1 MRFSANLGFLFTDRP
16 LADAIRA
23 AAVAGFD
30 AVECHFPYA
39 EDPGE
44 VRAALA
50 DTGLQMLGLNTWP
63 GDRAAGDFGL
73 CALPDRTTEARTAI
87 DQAMDYALAIGA
99 KAVHVMAG
107 RSGEDAERRRS
118 ADAVFRDNL
127 AYACDRA
134 SKVGGE
140 VTVLIEP
147 LNLRDVAGYHL
158 TDLDHGAE
166 LIAAVGAPNLRLMF
180 DSYHLQIMG
189 GDLTGRFARHRDLIG
204 HVQIAAVPDRGEPGA
219 GEVDLFWLCSWLHA
233 EGWEAPVGAEYR
245 PRSDTTESSLSWLPQ
260 FQAIGTPVT

>member
-16 LADAIRA
+16 LADAVRA
-23 AAVAGFD
+23 AAAAGFD

-39 EDPGE
+39 EDAGE
-44 VRAALA
+44 VRAAL
-50 DTGLQMLGLNTWP
+50 TESGLEMLGLNTWP
-63 GDRAAGDFGL
+63 GDRTAGDFGL
-73 CALPDRTTEARTAI
+73 CALPDRVSEARAAI
-87 DQAMDYALAIGA
+87 DQAMDYAAAIGA

-107 RSGEDAERRRS
+107 RSGDDPDQRLA

-134 SKVGGE
+134 SKVRADL
-140 VTVLIEP
+140 TVLIEP

-180 DSYHLQIMG
+180 DSYHVQIMG
-189 GDLTGRFARHRDLIG
+189 GDLTTRFARHRDLIG
-204 HVQIAAVPDRGEPGA
+204 HVQIAAVPDRGEPDA

-233 EGWEAPVGAEYR
+233 EGWTSPVGAEYR
-245 PRSDTTESSLSWLPQ
+245 PRSGTTESSLSWLNR
-260 FQAIGTPVT
+260 FQTIGAPVV